1 MAADVANQMNAKC
14 LILNHFSQRYKPTD
28 YEISKAPSSSQKENS
43 LVSEGDIDDE
53 VVDSIQ
59 KLVEEAKLLFKGQ
72 VIGAYDF
79 YSHKV

>member
-1 MAADVANQMNAKC
+1 MAATVANQMNAKC
-14 LILNHFSQRYKPTD
+14 LILNHFSQRYKPVD
-28 YEISKAPSSSQKENS
+28 YELTKAPGAPKDAS
-43 LVSEGDIDDE
+43 LTEGDEDE

-59 KLVEEAKLLFKGQ
+59 KLVEEAKLLFKGP